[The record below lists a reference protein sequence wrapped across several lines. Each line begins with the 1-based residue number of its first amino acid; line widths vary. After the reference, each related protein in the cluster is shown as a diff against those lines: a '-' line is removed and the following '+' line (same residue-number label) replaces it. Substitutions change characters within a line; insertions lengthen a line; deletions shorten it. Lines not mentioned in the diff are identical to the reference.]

1 MTAFFAI
8 VIFTLPDADNKTL
21 HRVRSAL
28 LRTGLE
34 DVILGMDEHNYTLP
48 NENILVGEF
57 MAENVRQCRK
67 ILRKKIHRI
76 MREANLPTQ
85 CRMVVGV
92 CSRAEWTVQDISSP
106 ALHTPDTKVSSH
118 HQGVSR

>member
-34 DVILGMDEHNYTLP
+34 DVILGMDERNYTLP

-57 MAENVRQCRK
+57 MARTAEHCKK
-67 ILRKKIHRI
+67 ILSKKFDRVFLDV
-76 MREANLPTQ
+76 ELPKGS
-85 CRMVVGV
+85 RLAVGV
-92 CSRAEWTVQDISSP
+92 CSRAEWIVQDMFH
-106 ALHTPDTKVSSH
+106 AKRQVAHRATVT
-118 HQGVSR
+118 G